1 MNFKVEA
8 IYFAEFDIHAG
19 PLLKFIATD
28 QKLMEENIKKH
39 FESWKD
45 FLTPDE

>member
-1 MNFKVEA
+1 MDNINFKVEA

-28 QKLMEENIKKH
+28 
-39 FESWKD
+39 
-45 FLTPDE
+45 